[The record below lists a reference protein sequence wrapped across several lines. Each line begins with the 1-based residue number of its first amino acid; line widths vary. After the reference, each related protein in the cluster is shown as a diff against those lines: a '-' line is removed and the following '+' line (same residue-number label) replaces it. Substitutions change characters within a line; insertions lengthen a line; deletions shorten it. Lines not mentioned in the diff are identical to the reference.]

1 MDQIEVGNFLYQN
14 DGKGNWTFKAK
25 DPSPFDAKGILKPQY
40 KELPQF
46 DIIYDIDAHMRGQM
60 MNEIKAATKEILEIL
75 KP

>member
-1 MDQIEVGNFLYQN
+1 MYQIEVGNFIYQH
-14 DGKGNWTFKAK
+14 DGKGGWTFKAK
-25 DPSPFDAKGILKPQY
+25 QTNPFDTKGTLKPQY

-60 MNEIKAATKEILEIL
+60 MNEIKTATKEILEIL